1 MESRAVSQRRVDNGF
16 RQIQFQYTVRATLLR
31 DLDFSGPS
39 AKGSR
44 LTRLSTDPVSQDQTV
59 PAGKGRRHLRVLPRL
74 SIQSKI
80 MVLLLVSSLASLAV
94 ICVVEFISA
103 RHALLPAESERMIQ
117 LREAQK
123 RAMEM
128 LFADLT
134 NSLIVYSSGSTAV
147 EAVQAFTDGFDQLA
161 NATIDPGQQQSLVNF
176 YNNKLI
182 KPIQQATGD
191 KLSINAVL
199 PDSNAQK
206 YLQIHYTLP
215 SFGASTS
222 LDDAGDGSAWSAAN
236 ARFNNYFREI
246 ATRFEY
252 RDAILLDTRGNVVYS
267 VNKGPELGTN
277 ILTGPYRE
285 SNLRSAY
292 EKAMAADSVDFVW
305 ITDFQPFQAALGVP
319 IAWLV
324 SPITAAGK
332 TAGVLALPLPISKVN
347 RIMTADKGWKA
358 AGMGETAETYL
369 AGPDKLMRSDSRLF
383 LEDPKRYRRE
393 AEAAGTPP
401 DVVDQAIRWHGT
413 TLVQPVETAAVRAA
427 QRGQTGTVV
436 DTGYLGDRELA
447 AYAPLHLPNSDLR
460 WSILATRDSAEAFDR
475 ISSFTRTLIL
485 TTAALVFVICVAAML
500 IAQIFVRP
508 IRRLQAGAQAISA
521 GNYDVSM
528 PVTSRDEIGDL
539 TVAFNDMSRNLQT
552 KEELLTEQRNENDR
566 LLLSLMPEPVV
577 RRYREGEQTIA
588 QEHQDVAVIF
598 ADIVGLDEISNEL
611 SGDELV
617 GMVDELIRELDSAAE
632 TLGVEPV
639 RTVHNGYLASCG
651 LNVPRLDSVPR
662 TIDFAV
668 EMQRIIERFNSR
680 TGQHLSVRAG
690 VHTGNVISG
699 LVGRTSVI
707 YDMWGAAVNLAHQM
721 HSGATESG
729 IYVTSEVY
737 EVMRDIRHFTPA
749 GTITVGGSE
758 QPIWRLSERK

>member
-1 MESRAVSQRRVDNGF
+1 
-16 RQIQFQYTVRATLLR
+16 
-31 DLDFSGPS
+31 
-39 AKGSR
+39 

-401 DVVDQAIRWHGT
+401 DIVDQAIRWHGT

>member
-1 MESRAVSQRRVDNGF
+1 MPRR
-16 RQIQFQYTVRATLLR
+16 
-31 DLDFSGPS
+31 
-39 AKGSR
+39 
-44 LTRLSTDPVSQDQTV
+44 STDPVPEEQMV
-59 PAGKGRRHLRVLPRL
+59 PAGKGRRHPRALSRL

-80 MVLLLVSSLASLAV
+80 MVMLLVSSLASLAV
-94 ICVVEFISA
+94 ICVVEYVSG
-103 RHALLPAESERMIQ
+103 RRALLPAASERMVE

-134 NSLIVYSSGSTAV
+134 NSLVVYSSGSTAI
-147 EAVQAFTDGFDQLA
+147 EAVQAFTAGFDQLA
-161 NATIDPGQQQSLVNF
+161 DATIDPGQQQSLVTF
-176 YNNKLI
+176 YKDKLI
-182 KPIQQATGD
+182 KPIQQTTGD
-191 KLSINAVL
+191 KLSIDAVL

-206 YLQIHYTLP
+206 YLQVHYTVP
-215 SFGASTS
+215 SFGAPAAP
-222 LDDAGDGSAWSAAN
+222 DDAGDGSAWSAAN

-252 RDAILLDTRGNVVYS
+252 RDAMLLDTRGNLVYS
-267 VNKGPELGTN
+267 VNKGPALGTN

-285 SNLRSAY
+285 SNLRGAY

-305 ITDFQPFQAALGVP
+305 ITDFQPFQAALGAP

-324 SPITAAGK
+324 SPIVSAGK

-347 RIMTADKGWKA
+347 RIMTADKHWKA

-383 LEDPKRYRRE
+383 LQDPEKYRRD

-401 DVVDQAIRWHGT
+401 DIVDQAIRWHGT

-427 QRGQTGTVV
+427 QRGQIGTVI
-436 DTGYLGDRELA
+436 DTGYLGERELA
-447 AYAPLHLPNSDLR
+447 AYAPLHVPNSDLR
-460 WSILATRDSAEAFDR
+460 WSILATRDSSEAFDR
-475 ISSFTRTLIL
+475 IGSFTRTLVL
-485 TTAALVFVICVAAML
+485 TTVALVFVICVAAML
-500 IAQIFVRP
+500 IAQLFVGP
-508 IRRLQAGAQAISA
+508 IRRLQAGAQKISA
-521 GNYDVSM
+521 GNYDVTI
-528 PVTSRDEIGDL
+528 PVTTRDEIGDL
-539 TVAFNDMSRNLQT
+539 TAAFNEMSRNLQI
-552 KEELLTEQRNENDR
+552 KEELLTEQRKENDR
-566 LLLSLMPEPVV
+566 LLLSLMPEPVA
-577 RRYREGEQTIA
+577 RRYREGEETIA

-611 SGDELV
+611 SGNELVGIVDELV
-617 GMVDELIRELDSAAE
+617 REVDSAAE
-632 TLGVEPV
+632 TLGIESI
-639 RTVHNGYLASCG
+639 RTVHNGFLASCG

-680 TGQHLSVRAG
+680 TGHHLGIRAG
-690 VHTGNVISG
+690 VNTGNVISG

-707 YDMWGAAVNLAHQM
+707 YDLWGAAVNLAHQM
-721 HSGATESG
+721 RSGATESG
-729 IYVTSEVY
+729 VYVTSEVY
-737 EVMRDIRHFTPA
+737 EVMRDIRQFTPA
-749 GTITVGGSE
+749 GSITVDGSE

>member
-1 MESRAVSQRRVDNGF
+1 LTPRR
-16 RQIQFQYTVRATLLR
+16 
-31 DLDFSGPS
+31 
-39 AKGSR
+39 
-44 LTRLSTDPVSQDQTV
+44 STDPVPQDQTV
-59 PAGKGRRHLRVLPRL
+59 PAGAGRRHRRALARF

-80 MVLLLVSSLASLAV
+80 MVMLLVSSLASLAV
-94 ICVVEFISA
+94 ICVVQYFSA
-103 RHALLPAESERMIQ
+103 RHALLPAAAERMVQ
-117 LREAQK
+117 LREGQK

-161 NATIDPGQQQSLVNF
+161 NAPIDPGQQQSLVNF
-176 YNNKLI
+176 YNDKLI

-191 KLSINAVL
+191 TLSLGAVL
-199 PDSNAQK
+199 PDNNAQK
-206 YLQIHYTLP
+206 YLQLHYTVP
-215 SFGASTS
+215 SRGASTPQN
-222 LDDAGDGSAWSAAN
+222 DAGDGSAWSAAN

-252 RDAILLDTRGNVVYS
+252 RDAMLLDARGNLVYS
-267 VNKGPELGTN
+267 VNKGPVLGTN

-285 SNLRSAY
+285 SNLRGAY

-305 ITDFQPFQAALGVP
+305 ITDFQPFQPALGAP

-324 SPITAAGK
+324 SPISSAGK

-347 RIMTADKGWKA
+347 RIMTADKRWEA

-383 LEDPKRYRRE
+383 LEDPDKYRRK

-401 DVVDQAIRWHGT
+401 DIVDKAIRWHGT
-413 TLVQPVETAAVRAA
+413 TLAQPVATEALEAA
-427 QRGQTGTVV
+427 QRGQSGTVE
-436 DTGYLGDRELA
+436 DTGYLGDKELA
-447 AYAPLHLPNSDLR
+447 AYAPLNVPNSDLR
-460 WSILATRDSAEAFDR
+460 WSILATRDSAEAYDR
-475 ISSFTRTLIL
+475 IGSFTRTLIL
-485 TTAALVFVICVAAML
+485 TTAALVFIICVAAML
-500 IAQIFVRP
+500 LAEIFVRP
-508 IRRLQAGAQAISA
+508 IRRLQAGAREISA
-521 GNYDVSM
+521 GNYDITIPVS
-528 PVTSRDEIGDL
+528 TRDEVGDL
-539 TVAFNDMSRNLQT
+539 TAAFNEMSRNLAI
-552 KEELLTEQRNENDR
+552 KEELLTEQRKENDR

-588 QEHQDVAVIF
+588 QEHQDVTVIF
-598 ADIVGLDEISNEL
+598 ADIIGLDEISNEL

-617 GMVDELIRELDSAAE
+617 GIVDELIRELDSAAE

-668 EMQRIIERFNSR
+668 EMQRIVERFNSR
-680 TGQHLSVRAG
+680 TRHHLGIRAG
-690 VHTGNVISG
+690 VNTGDVISG
-699 LVGRTSVI
+699 LVGRSSVI

-721 HSGATESG
+721 RSGATESG
-729 IYVTSEVY
+729 VFVTKEVY
-737 EVMRDIRHFTPA
+737 DVMRDIRQFTPA
-749 GTITVGGSE
+749 GSITVEGSE
-758 QPIWRLSERK
+758 QRIWRLAERK

>member
-1 MESRAVSQRRVDNGF
+1 LTPRR
-16 RQIQFQYTVRATLLR
+16 
-31 DLDFSGPS
+31 
-39 AKGSR
+39 
-44 LTRLSTDPVSQDQTV
+44 STDPVPQDQTV
-59 PAGKGRRHLRVLPRL
+59 AVGEGRRNRRALPRF

-80 MVLLLVSSLASLAV
+80 MVMLLVSSLASLAV
-94 ICVVEFISA
+94 ICVVEYISG
-103 RHALLPAESERMIQ
+103 RRALLPAASERMIE
-117 LREAQK
+117 LREGQK

-134 NSLIVYSSGSTAV
+134 NSLVVYSSGSTAI
-147 EAVQAFTDGFDQLA
+147 EAVQAFTAGFDQLVDA
-161 NATIDPGQQQSLVNF
+161 PTDPGQQQSLVTF
-176 YNNKLI
+176 YKDKLI

-191 KLSINAVL
+191 KLSIDAVL

-206 YLQIHYTLP
+206 YLQVHYTVP
-215 SFGASTS
+215 SFDASGPP
-222 LDDAGDGSAWSAAN
+222 DDAGDGSAWSAAN
-236 ARFNNYFREI
+236 ARFNNYFHEI

-252 RDAILLDTRGNVVYS
+252 RDAMLLDTRGNLVYS
-267 VNKGPELGTN
+267 VNKGPALGTN

-358 AGMGETAETYL
+358 AGMGETAEAYL

-383 LEDPKRYRRE
+383 LEDPKRYQRE

-401 DVVDQAIRWHGT
+401 DIVDQAIRLHGT
-413 TLVQPVETAAVRAA
+413 TLVQPVEIAAVRAA
-427 QRGQTGTVV
+427 QRGQTGTIV
-436 DTGYLGDRELA
+436 DTSYLGNRELA
-447 AYAPLHLPNSDLR
+447 AYAPLHVPNSDLR

-475 ISSFTRTLIL
+475 IGSFTRTLIL

-500 IAQIFVRP
+500 IAQIFVQP
-508 IRRLQAGAQAISA
+508 VRRLQAGAQEISA
-521 GNYDVSM
+521 GKYDITI
-528 PVTSRDEIGDL
+528 PVTTRDEVGDL
-539 TVAFNDMSRNLQT
+539 TVAFNDMSRNLQI
-552 KEELLTEQRNENDR
+552 KEQLLTEQRNENDR

-588 QEHQDVAVIF
+588 QEHQDVTVIF

-617 GMVDELIRELDSAAE
+617 GIVDELVRELDSAAE

-639 RTVHNGYLASCG
+639 RTVHNGFLASCG

-662 TIDFAV
+662 TVDFAV

-680 TGQHLSVRAG
+680 TGQHLSIRAG
-690 VHTGNVISG
+690 IHTGNVVSG
-699 LVGRTSVI
+699 LVGRSSVI

-721 HSGATESG
+721 RSGATQSG
-729 IYVTSEVY
+729 VYVTSEVY
-737 EVMRDIRHFTPA
+737 EVMRDIRQFTPA
-749 GTITVGGSE
+749 GSITVDGSE